1 MTPTGLAISAVLLAL
16 VAAAPLAAQPAPHVE
31 VSALAADVAMRPVY
45 LKPIAPLTRQ
55 PSAPAQLDTRVQMPA
70 FGVAASVYVS
80 ARVHGIVQW
89 SRSTNRSSDAPVLRL
104 PPVSSV
110 SLFLRIRA
118 TEHVNRGTIGAGIDV
133 LSRNRVRVSGG
144 AGLHIE
150 RVTGTQQNFVV
161 SDFQGSGSTT
171 TSAFTHSR
179 VSPVL
184 LGEVKVYPGK
194 RLLAFA
200 GLSARL
206 TSASGESAV
215 YQTARITPGFGLGV
229 SF

>member
-1 MTPTGLAISAVLLAL
+1 LTPRGLAISAVLLAL
-16 VAAAPLAAQPAPHVE
+16 VAPAPLAAQPAPHVE

-55 PSAPAQLDTRVQMPA
+55 PSAPAQLEPTVHMPA

-89 SRSTNRSSDAPVLRL
+89 SRSTNRSSDAPVLPL
-104 PPVSSV
+104 PPAPGVSF
-110 SLFLRIRA
+110 FLRIRA
-118 TEHVNRGTIGAGIDV
+118 REHVNRGTIGAGIDV
-133 LSRNRVRVSGG
+133 LARNRVRVSGG

-150 RVTGTQQNFVV
+150 RVTGTQQNFVQT
-161 SDFQGSGSTT
+161 DFQGSGSTT
-171 TSAFTHSR
+171 TSAFTHALL
-179 VSPVL
+179 SPVL
-184 LGEVKVYPGK
+184 LGDVKVYPGK

-215 YQTARITPGFGLGV
+215 YQAARLTPRIGV
-229 SF
+229 GVWF